1 MTQRQAVITGA
12 GQGMGRAI
20 ALRFAAAGIKPVLVG
35 RAESKLRAV
44 ADEIAA
50 LGIEAGVHAL
60 DLTDDAALGELG
72 AALKGETVDMLV
84 NCAGDWLIALA
95 QDTSNDQLDHILRV
109 NLRAPYILSR
119 TLLPNLRRSDN
130 ASIINIG
137 SIVTALSVPTVTA
150 YTAAKVGLKGLTGS
164 LAAELRPERIRVVMI
179 SPGPADTPMRAA
191 ASPGI
196 DKSTL
201 VSPETIAAMAHTVV
215 SLPPGITTGDF
226 TLHSMLFE
234 PPD

>member
-1 MTQRQAVITGA
+1 MTKRTAVITGG

-20 ALRFAAAGIKPVLVG
+20 ALRFAEAGIKPVLVG
-35 RAESKLRAV
+35 RIESKLRRV
-44 ADEIAA
+44 ADEVAA
-50 LGIEAGVHAL
+50 LGAEASVHAL
-60 DLTDDAALGELG
+60 DLTDDAAVAELG
-72 AALKGETVDMLV
+72 AVLEGETVDSLI

-95 QDTSNDQLDHILRV
+95 QDTSNQQLDQILRV

-196 DKSTL
+196 DQAIL
-201 VSPETIAAMAHTVV
+201 VPPQTIADTVHHVV
-215 SLPPGITTGDF
+215 SLPRGITTSDF
-226 TLHSMLFE
+226 TLHSMRWE
-234 PPD
+234 

>member
-1 MTQRQAVITGA
+1 MSRRTAVITGA

-20 ALRFAAAGIKPVLVG
+20 ALRFAAAGIKPVLLG
-35 RAESKLRAV
+35 RTEGKLRRV

-50 LGIEAGVHAL
+50 LGGEASVHAL
-60 DLTDDAALGELG
+60 DVTDDAAVAGFG
-72 AALKGETVDMLV
+72 AALADETVDMLI

-95 QDTSNDQLDHILRV
+95 QDTSNEQLDHILRV

-119 TLLPNLRRSDN
+119 ALLPNLRRSEN

-196 DKSTL
+196 DKSIL
-201 VSPETIAAMAHTVV
+201 VGPQTIADMVHTVV
-215 SLPPGITTGDF
+215 SLPRGITTSDF
-226 TLHSMLFE
+226 TLHSMLFD

>member
-1 MTQRQAVITGA
+1 MTERTAVITGA
-12 GQGMGRAI
+12 GQGTGRAI
-20 ALRFAAAGIKPVLVG
+20 ALRFAAAGIKTMLVG
-35 RAESKLRAV
+35 RTESKLRAA

-50 LGIEAGVHAL
+50 LGGEASFRAL
-60 DLTDDAALGELG
+60 DVTDDAAVAALGERL
-72 AALKGETVDMLV
+72 ADETVDILV
-84 NCAGDWLIALA
+84 NCAGDWLIAHL
-95 QDTSNDQLDHILRV
+95 QDTSNEQLDHILRV

-119 TLLPNLRRSDN
+119 VLLPNLRRSDN

-137 SIVTALSVPTVTA
+137 SIVTSISVPMVTA

-179 SPGPADTPMRAA
+179 SPGPADTPMREA

-196 DKSTL
+196 DKAVL
-201 VSPETIAAMAHTVV
+201 VQPETIAEMAHAVV
-215 SLPPGITTGDF
+215 TLPRGITTSDF
-226 TLHSMLFE
+226 TLHSLTFE

>member
-1 MTQRQAVITGA
+1 MSNRSAVITGA

-20 ALRFAAAGIKPVLVG
+20 AWRFAQAGIKPLLVG
-35 RAESKLRAV
+35 RTESKLRTV
-44 ADEIAA
+44 ADEVAA
-50 LGIEAGVHAL
+50 FGVAASVHAL
-60 DLTDDAALGELG
+60 DVTDDAAVSAFGL
-72 AALKGETVDMLV
+72 ALEGETVDMLI
-84 NCAGDWLIALA
+84 NCAGDWLIAPM

-109 NLRAPYILSR
+109 NLRAPYILAR

-137 SIVTALSVPTVTA
+137 SIVTALSVPMVTA

-191 ASPGI
+191 ASPGL
-196 DKSTL
+196 DKSIL
-201 VSPETIAAMAHTVV
+201 VGSATIADTAHHVV
-215 SLPPGITTGDF
+215 SLPRGITTSDF